1 MDDREHQANMRCIA
15 VPVLDREG
23 RAVAALSATDD
34 AARMT
39 PQRQLEVR
47 DALQEVAAAV
57 RKKLYPAAQPAPYR
71 RPVAA
76 E

>member
-1 MDDREHQANMRCIA
+1 MRCVA
-15 VPVLDREG
+15 VPVLDEEG

-34 AARMT
+34 AERMT
-39 PQRQLEVR
+39 LERQLEVR
-47 DALQEVAAAV
+47 DALFGAAATL
-57 RKKLYPAAQPAPYR
+57 RQKLYPTISALHRR